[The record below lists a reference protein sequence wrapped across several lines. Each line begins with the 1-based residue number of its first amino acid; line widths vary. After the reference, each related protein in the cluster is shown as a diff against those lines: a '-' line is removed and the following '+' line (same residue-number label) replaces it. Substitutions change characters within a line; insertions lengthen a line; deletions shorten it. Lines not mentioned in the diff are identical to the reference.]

1 MSDSTSSRAAPPPP
15 PPHTAG
21 QGSGK
26 PAGGARTAGKAGS
39 AAGLPAAVL
48 RAERRVSAI
57 WLVPLLALALAGW
70 LGFRAWNLRGV
81 IVTIHLAEG
90 HGLNPG
96 DDVRY
101 RGITVG
107 EVRRVELA
115 DGLDGIVVT
124 AGLRRQAD
132 ELARGGSR
140 FWVVRPQVGPGGVA
154 GLETL
159 LGSRYL
165 AVLPGTGRRQR
176 RFIGLGE
183 PPAVEAIEPGDL
195 EVILEANQR
204 GGLRAGAP
212 VTYRQVRVGT
222 VLSAGLTTDGGAVE
236 ARLHI
241 EQAYAQLIRERT
253 LFWESSGIEATIGLG
268 GLTMNINSLETMLSG
283 GVELATPPGAGEV
296 VRTGHRFTLVPG
308 GPDDEWLEWQPM
320 ALIGSALLP
329 PGAPMPNP
337 LRAKLAWRQGKWISR
352 ERSRQGWVLQTA
364 EGLLGPAD
372 LLLPGEKAEGGTVF
386 LEVAGNGLPLQDDP
400 AWSRGGL
407 AALAAFVTR
416 TTWPAQRRRVAV
428 EPEDCIAIGDP
439 AAPPLP
445 LAAARL
451 RMEAGFWLVDPAV
464 PLDESWHGAC
474 VLSRRDGYLVG
485 MVLAN
490 SGEPVR
496 VALLPEAPPT
506 ADAEG
511 PREAQAEAAKAEN

>member
-1 MSDSTSSRAAPPPP
+1 MSSSPSPKAAPSSPPSP
-15 PPHTAG
+15 AG
-21 QGSGK
+21 PGRDSGK
-26 PAGGARTAGKAGS
+26 PAGGVAARG
-39 AAGLPAAVL
+39 GLPGAVL
-48 RAERRVSAI
+48 RDERRLSAI

-70 LGFRAWNLRGV
+70 LGFRAWSQRGV
-81 IVTIHLAEG
+81 IVTVQLAEG
-90 HGLNPG
+90 HGLKPG

-115 DGLDGIVVT
+115 EGLEGIVVT

-132 ELARGGSR
+132 ELARGL
-140 FWVVRPQVGPGGVA
+140 GPHDRTPV
-154 GLETL
+154 
-159 LGSRYL
+159 
-165 AVLPGTGRRQR
+165 
-176 RFIGLGE
+176 
-183 PPAVEAIEPGDL
+183 
-195 EVILEANQR
+195 LEANQR

-222 VLSAGLTTDGGAVE
+222 VLSVGLTTDGGAVE

-241 EQAYAQLIRERT
+241 QQAYVQLIREDT
-253 LFWESSGIEATIGLG
+253 LFWESSGLEAKIGLG
-268 GLTMNINSLETMLSG
+268 GLTLSMSSLETMLSG
-283 GVELATPPGAGEV
+283 GVGLATPPGASEV
-296 VRTGHRFTLVPG
+296 VRTGHRFTLVPD

-320 ALIGSALLP
+320 ALIGSAFLP

-372 LLLPGEKAEGGTVF
+372 LLTPGEKAEGGTVF
-386 LEVAGNGLPLQDDP
+386 LEVAGNGLPLVDDP

-407 AALAAFVTR
+407 AAMAAFVTR

-428 EPEDCIAIGDP
+428 EPEDCLAVGDP
-439 AAPPLP
+439 AATPLP

-451 RMEAGFWLVDPAV
+451 SMEAGFWLVDPAV

-490 SGEPVR
+490 DGEPVR
-496 VALLPEAPPT
+496 VALLPEAPA
-506 ADAEG
+506 ADAK
-511 PREAQAEAAKAEN
+511 ANAETVKPGN

>member
-1 MSDSTSSRAAPPPP
+1 MSSSPSPKAAPSSPPSP
-15 PPHTAG
+15 AG
-21 QGSGK
+21 PGRDSGK
-26 PAGGARTAGKAGS
+26 PAGGVAARG
-39 AAGLPAAVL
+39 GLPGAVL
-48 RAERRVSAI
+48 RDERRLSAI
-57 WLVPLLALALAGW
+57 WLVPMLALALAGW
-70 LGFRAWNLRGV
+70 LGFRAWSQRGV
-81 IVTIHLAEG
+81 FVTVHLAEG
-90 HGLNPG
+90 HGLKPG
-96 DDVRY
+96 DAVRY

-115 DGLDGIVVT
+115 EGLEGIVVT

-159 LGSRYL
+159 LGPRYME
-165 AVLPGTGRRQR
+165 VLPGNGGRQH
-176 RFIGLGE
+176 RFIGLAE
-183 PPAVEAIEPGDL
+183 PPAVERIEPGDL

-222 VLSAGLTTDGGAVE
+222 VLSVGLTTDGGAVE

-241 EQAYAQLIRERT
+241 QQAYVQLIREDT
-253 LFWESSGIEATIGLG
+253 LFWESSGIEARIGLG
-268 GLTMNINSLETMLSG
+268 GLTLGMNSLETMLSG
-283 GVELATPPGAGEV
+283 GVGLATPPGASEV
-296 VRTGHRFTLVPG
+296 VRTGHRFTLVPH

-320 ALIGSALLP
+320 ALIGSAFLP

-372 LLLPGEKAEGGTVF
+372 LLTPGEKAEGGTVF
-386 LEVAGNGLPLQDDP
+386 LEVAGNGLPLVDDP

-407 AALAAFVTR
+407 AAFAAFVTR

-428 EPEDCIAIGDP
+428 KPEDCIAVGDP
-439 AAPPLP
+439 AATPLP

-451 RMEAGFWLVDPAV
+451 SMEAGFWLVDPAV

-490 SGEPVR
+490 DGEPVR
-496 VALLPEAPPT
+496 VALLPEAP
-506 ADAEG
+506 AA
-511 PREAQAEAAKAEN
+511 AAEANAETVKPGN